1 MVRKICL
8 ILMALSFS
16 PFALAGEHGGEAKK
30 SAETKLD
37 LNDIVV
43 PVLLREE
50 VQAYYSLSMAIEP
63 KEESKKATLLQFGP
77 RIRDAIIHELYVI
90 LPLIWS
96 KDDQPN
102 MEMIKKRLESVAQ
115 KASPEDTIGLVTINS
130 FQLNDAKDQGLDS
143 DKK

>member
-1 MVRKICL
+1 MVRKICV
-8 ILMALSFS
+8 IIMALCFS
-16 PFALAGEHGGEAKK
+16 PSAHAGDHGGEAKK
-30 SAETKLD
+30 NTETKLD
-37 LNDIVV
+37 LNDIVI

-63 KEESKKATLLQFGP
+63 KEEGKKATLLQFGP

-96 KDDQPN
+96 KDEQPDI
-102 MEMIKKRLESVAQ
+102 EMIKKRLESVAQ
-115 KASPEDTIGLVTINS
+115 KASPDNTIGLVTINS
-130 FQLNDAKDQGLDS
+130 FQLNDAKDQGLDA